1 MNIDRFLTCKYNF
14 FCIYDHMLCKNYIYK
29 DLIVQGVLSFSR
41 QTLISY
47 RRKFSEI
54 HLRKFCSKK
63 NTRKY
68 EVIMSLFTGNSS
80 VTN

>member
-1 MNIDRFLTCKYNF
+1 
-14 FCIYDHMLCKNYIYK
+14 MLCKNYIYK

-41 QTLISY
+41 QTLIFY

>member
-1 MNIDRFLTCKYNF
+1 MNIDCFLTCKYNF

-29 DLIVQGVLSFSR
+29 DLIVQGVLSFNR

-54 HLRKFCSKK
+54 HLRKFYS
-63 NTRKY
+63 TRKY
-68 EVIMSLFTGNSS
+68 VVIMSLFTGNSR